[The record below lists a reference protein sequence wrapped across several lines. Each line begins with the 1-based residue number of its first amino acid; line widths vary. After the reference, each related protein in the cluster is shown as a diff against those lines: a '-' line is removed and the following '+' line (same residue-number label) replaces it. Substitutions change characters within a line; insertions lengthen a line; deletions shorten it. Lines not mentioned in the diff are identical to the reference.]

1 MNLMEKI
8 LNHYI
13 AMWVNY
19 ANFSGRTTVPGY
31 WWAYLA
37 NFIISFIMGYLGIL
51 GTIYSLAVLVPAL
64 AMAVRR
70 LNDAGKHWAWIFI
83 NFIPLVGQ
91 IIFIVMLCQPS
102 KEPNVI
108 DI

>member
-1 MNLMEKI
+1 MEMI
-8 LNHYI
+8 LSHYI
-13 AMWVNY
+13 AMWTNY
-19 ANFSGRTTVPGY
+19 ANFSGRTNLPGY
-31 WWAYLA
+31 WWAALV

-51 GTIYSLAVLVPAL
+51 GTIYSLAVLVPGL
-64 AMAVRR
+64 AIAIRR

-83 NFIPLVGQ
+83 NFVPLIGQ
-91 IIFIVMLCQPS
+91 IIYIVMLCQPS